1 MTKSNSKTRKSHNK
15 TIKQSKKKTAR
26 SRKKAA
32 REKESPVSNDGPL
45 DQSGEMKHLR
55 CSPKAKK
62 NDFSCFTDES
72 IHQLRD
78 MWNMRH
84 PDERIQS
91 NDTKEIWRAM
101 KENLKSV
108 CNKESCW
115 LKQNFVGNDKSKKL
129 MEESFAPEAP
139 RSWKKKPNEWLSSM
153 DILRVMKQYEK
164 AYKCFEFMGP
174 SPIDY
179 DTKQM
184 YGECVWEEL
193 CNFNLKDQIDK
204 GKFKI
209 GVTFN
214 LDPHYK
220 GGSHW
225 VSLFINLKKKMIFYF
240 DSAGEKI
247 PSRIMK
253 FVKTVTAQGK
263 ALGMDLK
270 FDQNYPI
277 EHQYENTECGI
288 YSIFFIAHMLED
300 KINEHYLKTHILK
313 DKYMSRFRKVYFN
326 DSIA

>member
-1 MTKSNSKTRKSHNK
+1 MKRLQCSPNP
-15 TIKQSKKKTAR
+15 KKK
-26 SRKKAA
+26 
-32 REKESPVSNDGPL
+32 
-45 DQSGEMKHLR
+45 
-55 CSPKAKK
+55 
-62 NDFSCFTDES
+62 DFSCFSDES

-78 MWNMRH
+78 MWNARH
-84 PDERIQS
+84 PDTSISS
-91 NDTKEIWRAM
+91 NDSREIWTTL
-101 KENLKSV
+101 KENLKNV

-115 LKQNFVGNDKSKKL
+115 LRQNFVGTDKSKKL
-129 MEESFAPEAP
+129 MEESFAPQAP
-139 RSWKKKPNEWLSSM
+139 KSWKKKPNEWLSSM

-179 DTKQM
+179 DTKEM

-193 CNFNLKDQIDK
+193 CNFNLKEQMDK

-225 VSLFINLKKKMIFYF
+225 VSLFINTRKKMIFYF

-263 ALGMDLK
+263 ALGIDFK
-270 FDQNYPI
+270 FDQNYPV
-277 EHQYENTECGI
+277 EHQYQNTECGI

-300 KINEHYLKTHILK
+300 KINEHYLKTHVLK
-313 DKYMSRFRKVYFN
+313 DKYMSKFRKIYFN
-326 DSIA
+326 DSAE